1 MSESNEKNKRKELYM
16 ELRELDGEIKKVNTH
31 VENIDEQLS
40 ELQSNKQ
47 ILSKFIEL
55 KSGDDLRVPLVSGV
69 YFKAELKDTKHVMV
83 NVGANVTVEKT
94 PLEVIE
100 ILEGQVNELT
110 EYRATLVGQMKQ
122 LIERIEKI
130 QKEVE

>member
-1 MSESNEKNKRKELYM
+1 MSESSEKNKRKELYL
-16 ELRELDGEIKKVNTH
+16 ELKELDVEIKKVNNH

-47 ILSKFIEL
+47 VLSKFIEL

-69 YFKAELKDTKHVMV
+69 YFKAELKDTKQVMV
-83 NVGANVTVEKT
+83 NVGANVTVEKS

-100 ILEGQVNELT
+100 ILEGQISELT
-110 EYRATLVGQMKQ
+110 EYRANLVGQMKQ